1 MSSFALPKTVVRTGL
16 ALFELWAAS
25 FGLSYVHLGS
35 ASLLVAL
42 AIAAVKA
49 ALVVM
54 FFMEL
59 LHESLSMKLTLA
71 AAGGLLAI
79 LIGLMIADA
88 ATREPPPLVPPG
100 YPAPDVAKIPSR

>member
-1 MSSFALPKTVVRTGL
+1 MSSFAVPKTVARTSL
-16 ALFELWAAS
+16 ALFVLWAVS
-25 FGLSYVHLGS
+25 FGLSQLHLGA

-59 LHESLSMKLTLA
+59 AHESLSMKLTLA
-71 AAGGLLAI
+71 AAGGLLAL
-79 LIGLMIADA
+79 LIGLMIADTT
-88 ATREPPPLVPPG
+88 TRESPPLVPPG
-100 YPAPDVAKIPSR
+100 TPAPGAAEIPSR